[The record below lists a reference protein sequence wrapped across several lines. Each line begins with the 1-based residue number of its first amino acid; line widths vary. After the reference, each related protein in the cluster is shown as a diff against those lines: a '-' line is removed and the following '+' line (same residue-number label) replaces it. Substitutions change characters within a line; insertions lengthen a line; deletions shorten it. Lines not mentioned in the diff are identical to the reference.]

1 MAVLYEDKYY
11 SSDGGVWRVLKQKGG
26 YAIVEGYKKEKRVIM
41 LVEGLTYEG
50 TQIRWL
56 RQAQYPTLDA
66 AERDLKLRTA
76 ALARTAENKKT
87 LTKARKTL

>member
-56 RQAQYPTLDA
+56 RQAAYTSLDA
-66 AERDLKLRTA
+66 AERDLQVRAATPKQVAPRTTYVKG
-76 ALARTAENKKT
+76 R
-87 LTKARKTL
+87 RI